1 MIIFNVSWQAVPGV
15 WGLKMEIPFVQVK
28 PGFFWPVFRMVAEL
42 EGEKGSLL
50 KEKKEKIE
58 IDPELIKRIVTALP
72 HLVRKLSD
80 FKKVIEWFL
89 GKIYIRNFNWTTE
102 IGTAEPAKTGI
113 MVGILW
119 SAKYL
124 AYGVLQKSLRKAP
137 LFSKINVIP
146 NFKNSVL
153 VWDMDCIF
161 DVSCGHIIIGGIKM
175 LWYLIIKKGGISFE
189 RPSH

>member
-1 MIIFNVSWQAVPGV
+1 MIIFNVAWQAVPGV

-28 PGFFWPVFRMVAEL
+28 PGFFRPVFRMVSEL

-72 HLVRKLSD
+72 RLAQKFSD
-80 FKKVIEWFL
+80 FKKVIVWFM
-89 GKIYIRNFNWTTE
+89 GKIYIRNFNWSTE
-102 IGTAEPAKTGI
+102 IGTVEPAKTGI
-113 MVGILW
+113 LVGILW

-124 AYGVLQKSLRKAP
+124 AYGVLQKSLRKTP

-146 NFKNSVL
+146 NFQNSVL

-161 DVSCGHIIIGGIKM
+161 DVSCGHIIIGGIKI
-175 LWYLIIKKGGISFE
+175 LWYLKTKKGGISLE